1 MSNLSIERHLAYRRS
16 TSSLVSLTRKFVT
29 LLRNAKYGVLDLK
42 YAAQLLGVQKR
53 RIYDITNVLEGI
65 GLISKQSHSSC
76 VKWSGQEESQYEDED
91 HLATVL
97 DKVEKKRLQLKME
110 EEELD
115 RHIKYIIHDQQNVRA
130 SPVNQSFAYV
140 TRDDLV
146 EAFGDTV
153 ILTVQNYD
161 KYETPLLQINDSIIA
176 NRFLCI
182 TAETGSMVD
191 VRLVT
196 NDGDSSV
203 PKEEVEK
210 IKSQNQSRDG
220 AIEQEKS
227 SSESDEEER
236 PRSRKRQTSRSL
248 AARRAKMKKIA
259 EEKEQI
265 ERNLTAKILLRNDKS
280 DHSLRRYFPNDNTS
294 ETNSPLVQINPPTRD
309 FLFVLNKDEG
319 VSDLFD
325 FCS

>member
-115 RHIKYIIHDQQNVRA
+115 RHIKYIIHDQQIVRA

-210 IKSQNQSRDG
+210 K
-220 AIEQEKS
+220 
-227 SSESDEEER
+227 
-236 PRSRKRQTSRSL
+236 
-248 AARRAKMKKIA
+248 
-259 EEKEQI
+259 
-265 ERNLTAKILLRNDKS
+265 
-280 DHSLRRYFPNDNTS
+280 
-294 ETNSPLVQINPPTRD
+294 
-309 FLFVLNKDEG
+309 
-319 VSDLFD
+319 
-325 FCS
+325 